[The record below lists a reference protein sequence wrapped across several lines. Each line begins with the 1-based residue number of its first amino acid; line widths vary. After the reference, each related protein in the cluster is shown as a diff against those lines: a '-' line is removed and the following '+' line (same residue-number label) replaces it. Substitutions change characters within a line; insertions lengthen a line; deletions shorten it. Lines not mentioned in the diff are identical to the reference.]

1 MLSKDVQEPMWGLL
15 ITNWN
20 HSIALKYHEDVIQ
33 KATFNKFLM
42 ESFVKLQPITFMKNV
57 SGLRAMYNLAE
68 GNVCNLSS

>member
-1 MLSKDVQEPMWGLL
+1 
-15 ITNWN
+15 
-20 HSIALKYHEDVIQ
+20 
-33 KATFNKFLM
+33 M